1 MGIETKRL
9 EKRLEERSIY
19 LHITDS
25 ALDYLADVGFD
36 PVYGARPLKRTIS
49 RELETSV
56 ARGILKG
63 DFNDKDTIL
72 VDLDKDDDGKLS
84 ITKASDADFVVT
96 NVGTTT
102 TTTTSE
108 EEEQEV
114 STFD

>member
-63 DFNDKDTIL
+63 DFDDKDTIL

-102 TTTTSE
+102 TTSE
-108 EEEQEV
+108 EEEQV